1 MEPAR
6 SLCAHIH
13 LNIHTICRQ
22 GSAPDSLSGEEF
34 TGPWTSEMLHGVI
47 ALRGLTHF
55 RPGMAFLRKEF
66 LRKGKLP
73 HHCTA
78 PKIVYDFCRVWWT
91 YSTSSGCS
99 SSVPSTG
106 VREHSSFISGI
117 GARESNC
124 VKPAGLWS
132 LIHSDPELK
141 NNQCCENG
149 TRAWLQPL
157 RSGSELRPSCPESC
171 RCKSLPVPQIW
182 FWSTRVWGFSQ
193 RKPNWEKKP
202 ISVSAIWVFC
212 GPHKCLANIFP
223 CEWKEEVGILLC

>member
-6 SLCAHIH
+6 SLCADIH

-47 ALRGLTHF
+47 ALRGLTLF
-55 RPGMAFLRKEF
+55 RQ
-66 LRKGKLP
+66 GKLP

-78 PKIVYDFCRVWWT
+78 PKIVSYNDFCRVRWT

-182 FWSTRVWGFSQ
+182 FWSMCVWGFSQ
-193 RKPNWEKKP
+193 RKPNWEK
-202 ISVSAIWVFC
+202 STFHSQRFGFFC

-223 CEWKEEVGILLC
+223 CE